1 MKRSISVCLDDLTFT
16 DYDIYL
22 FKEGSHTK
30 LYKKLGAHIVEK
42 DGRKGVYFAVW
53 APNSPFVSVV
63 GDFNG
68 YNKDANPL
76 KKDKNSGIWS
86 GFVENAKIYQT
97 YKFHIETPFGAYNL
111 KADPFAFFSEKPPK
125 SASVIYDLSGFE
137 WEDGEWLKKRSQNFD
152 KPMSIYEV
160 HLGSWKRKS
169 YGIYLNYKELAYELV
184 EYMKKM
190 GFTHVELLPI
200 TEHPYDGSWG
210 YQSTG
215 YFSPTAR
222 FGEPKDFMA
231 FVNIMHKNG
240 FGVIMDWVPSHF
252 AVDGHGLIAF
262 DGTAL
267 YEYEDPRL
275 GYHPEWKSSVFDYSK
290 GEVRSFL
297 LSSAHFWFDMYHIDG
312 LRVDAVASMIYRD
325 YARKEWIPNRFG
337 GRENLEAIDFL
348 KKLNE
353 SCYRD
358 FKGITM
364 IAEESTA
371 FPKVTWPVDKDGLG
385 FGYKWNMGWMH
396 DTLEYFKVDPVFRK
410 YHHHQITFSFV
421 YAFSENY
428 ILPLSH
434 DEVVHMKGSLI
445 NKMPGDIERK
455 FANLRALFGFMF
467 AHPGKKLLFMGDEIA
482 QYGEWNF
489 ASEVDWQVLEN
500 PLNKGVQELLK
511 TLNSIYKSEKA
522 LWLDCNSSGFELLYD
537 HAEQNIVIFKRKNG
551 DEEIIVVCNFADF
564 TYNDFEFGVDKNST
578 YVQIFNS
585 QDPTFGGWG
594 MENDVIETYEKP
606 MHNRKY
612 SIRLDLPPLS
622 VLYLKPVS

>member
-1 MKRSISVCLDDLTFT
+1 MNVHLGDLVFT
-16 DYDIYL
+16 DYDTYL
-22 FKEGSHTK
+22 FKEGSHTT

-42 DGRKGVYFAVW
+42 YGKIGVYFAVW
-53 APNSPFVSVV
+53 APHSPYVSVV
-63 GDFNG
+63 GDFNW
-68 YNKDANPL
+68 YNKDTHPL
-76 KKDKNSGIWS
+76 KKDENSGIWS
-86 GFVENAKIYQT
+86 GFVEDAKIYQT
-97 YKFHIETPFGAYNL
+97 YKFYIETPFGTCNL
-111 KADPFAFFSEKPPK
+111 KADPFAFFNEKPPK
-125 SASVIYDLSGFE
+125 SASVIYDLSAFK
-137 WEDGEWLKKRSQNFD
+137 WEDKEWLKKRTQNFD

-169 YGIYLNYKELAYELV
+169 DGNYLSYTELACDLV

-190 GFTHVELLPI
+190 DFTHIELLPI
-200 TEHPYDGSWG
+200 TEYPYDGSWG

-222 FGEPKDFMA
+222 FGKPSDFME

-240 FGVIMDWVPSHF
+240 FGIIMDWAPSHF
-252 AVDGHGLIAF
+252 AVDGHGLISF

-267 YEYEDPRL
+267 YEYEDSRL
-275 GYHPEWKSSVFDYSK
+275 GYHPEWKSSIFDYSK
-290 GEVRSFL
+290 GGVRSFL
-297 LSSAHFWFDMYHIDG
+297 LSSAHFWFDLYHIDG

-325 YARKEWIPNRFG
+325 YARKEWIPNKFG

-353 SCYRD
+353 NCYRD
-358 FKGITM
+358 FDGITV

-410 YHHHQITFSFV
+410 YHHHQIMFSFA

-428 ILPLSH
+428 VLPLSH
-434 DEVVHMKGSLI
+434 DEVVHIKGSLI
-445 NKMPGDIERK
+445 NKMPGDIEKK

-467 AHPGKKLLFMGDEIA
+467 SHPGKKLLFMGDEIA

-489 ASEVDWQVLEN
+489 ASEIDWQVLEN
-500 PLNKGVQELLK
+500 PLNRGLQELLK
-511 TLNSIYKSEKA
+511 TLNSIYKSERA
-522 LWLDCNSSGFELLYD
+522 LWLDCDNSGFELLYD

-551 DEEIIVVCNFADF
+551 ENEIIVVCNFADF
-564 TYNDFEFGVDKNST
+564 TYKNFEFGIDKNST
-578 YVQIFNS
+578 YTQIFNS
-585 QDPTFGGWG
+585 QDPNFGAWVI
-594 MENDVIETYEKP
+594 ENNIIETYKKP
-606 MHNRKY
+606 LHNRKY
-612 SIRLDLPPLS
+612 SIRLALPPLS